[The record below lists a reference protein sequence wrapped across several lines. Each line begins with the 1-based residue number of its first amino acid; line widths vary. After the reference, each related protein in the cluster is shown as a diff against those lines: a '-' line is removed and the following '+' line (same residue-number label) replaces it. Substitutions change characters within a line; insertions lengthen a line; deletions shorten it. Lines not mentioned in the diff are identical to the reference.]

1 MYYIYIYI
9 CKSWQIY
16 TYTNTNNATC
26 AVLLIDILGPHNN
39 PKDLE
44 LAYGNG
50 SKCNIARCKLLRY
63 KFDS

>member
-1 MYYIYIYI
+1 MTDIYIYQYKQCYLCSI
-9 CKSWQIY
+9 I
-16 TYTNTNNATC
+16 
-26 AVLLIDILGPHNN
+26 IDILGPDNN